1 MARKTVT
8 FTAPAAGWVQVSP
21 VLPPTGGTNVTA
33 LPDSTTV
40 TVEAAG
46 SATLSLEDEGWTS
59 WLATGA
65 VTGGSVQ
72 TSTDITPTGIAALL
86 AASAAK
92 ASAVPGGGG
101 GSGTPGPAG
110 PPGREGPRG
119 PAGPQ
124 NLVVLESGQQVPRD
138 LAANTVIVRKGA

>member
-8 FTAPAAGWVQVSP
+8 FTAPAAGWVQVAP
-21 VLPPTGGTNVTA
+21 VMPPAGGANVTA
-33 LPDSTTV
+33 LPDPMTV
-40 TVEAAG
+40 TVDAAG
-46 SATLSLEDEGWTS
+46 SATLSWEDEGWTS

-72 TSTDITPTGIAALL
+72 TSTDLTPTGIASLL

-92 ASAVPGGGG
+92 SSAVPGGGG
-101 GSGTPGPAG
+101 GSGAPGPQG
-110 PPGREGPRG
+110 PPGHEGPRG

-124 NLVVLESGQQVPRD
+124 NLVVLESGQATPRD
-138 LAANTVIVRKGA
+138 LAANTVIVRKGS